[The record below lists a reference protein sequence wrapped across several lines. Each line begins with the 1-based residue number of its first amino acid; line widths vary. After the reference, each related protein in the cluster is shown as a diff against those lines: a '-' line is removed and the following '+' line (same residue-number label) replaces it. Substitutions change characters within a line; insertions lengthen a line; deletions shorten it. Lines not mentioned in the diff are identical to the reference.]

1 MEKDLDPDIIKSTQ
15 LSLGKYVKRPPLSDK
30 LLKKPPFRFLHDIV
44 TTVLKT
50 TGFFGN
56 LFEDSELVSE
66 NVKDRDSKILFL
78 NKVIF
83 VLGKTTGKSIAAKP
97 SKIVAGQEPEKTNE
111 LLQCLAQALDEKLS
125 SDEAVKSYKE
135 SLKST
140 QLSDAKNKEPI
151 KSIKK
156 TNEPKKLTS
165 RSTEKLTNQKNDGA
179 RPTAKQDK
187 DKANDVKPKRKENG
201 SVKTDSQNLK
211 KTQSSKTVNSKAGKD
226 NKAPKEDNTNTRH
239 KNISSSSSI
248 DQGQNLSIKN
258 ETQESDILIEK
269 DDQLEKN
276 VNKSQVLSPKRVEQD
291 DEGKLNTSYTI
302 AENDLNSS
310 TSSNDLNDIANNDIK
325 DQMNSQEI
333 DIKNESE
340 FIEPDRQMQ
349 TNNNLNEN
357 DLNDNMKMKSGD
369 SDNIIAQE
377 RKKDQLSNNE
387 FENKSVIS
395 EQESASLV
403 KVPMSTTSESK
414 NPRPLSVRPSS
425 SRPGAPRMREK
436 LDNVI
441 KDSDNLLLGK
451 VNIIVENTQNEEEE
465 ETNLLMMAN
474 QGNTVTSP
482 EDNQDMQLSYTSNEH
497 GHLVQQILDSQK
509 QLSQITGKTE
519 IEWQFGA
526 QKAREAVN
534 QEVEQLRFNIQAMS
548 RVANPLGK
556 LLDHIQEDVEVMRQ
570 ELQQWSNIYE
580 DVTKEMQKQKTIN
593 EDSLTPFH
601 TKLKQTERDIE
612 EKHDKINDLKILIQ
626 KNALRIEKLLMS
638 GTVQY

>member
-44 TTVLKT
+44 TTVIKT

-56 LFEDSELVSE
+56 LFEDNELVSE

-83 VLGKTTGKSIAAKP
+83 VLSKTTGKTIAAKP

-135 SLKST
+135 SSKST
-140 QLSDAKNKEPI
+140 QSSDAKTKEPI
-151 KSIKK
+151 KSTKK
-156 TNEPKKLTS
+156 ANDTKKLTS
-165 RSTEKLTNQKNDGA
+165 RSSEKLTNQKNEVA
-179 RPTAKQDK
+179 RSTTKLDK
-187 DKANDVKPKRKENG
+187 DKTNDVKSKRKENG
-201 SVKTDSQNLK
+201 SVKVDSQNLK
-211 KTQSSKTVNSKAGKD
+211 KTQQSKTVNSKTSKD
-226 NKAPKEDNTNTRH
+226 NNVPKDENTHTRH
-239 KNISSSSSI
+239 KNISSSNSI
-248 DQGQNLSIKN
+248 DKGQSSLIK
-258 ETQESDILIEK
+258 TQSQESDTHIEK
-269 DDQLEKN
+269 DDQLGKN
-276 VNKSQVLSPKRVEQD
+276 PNETQVFSPRVEKD
-291 DEGKLNTSYTI
+291 DEGTLNTSYTI
-302 AENDLNSS
+302 AEKDLNSS

-325 DQMNSQEI
+325 DQINTQEM
-333 DIKNESE
+333 DVNDETQL
-340 FIEPDRQMQ
+340 IEPDPQIQ
-349 TNNNLNEN
+349 TNN
-357 DLNDNMKMKSGD
+357 DLNDNMKMKSFDTG
-369 SDNIIAQE
+369 NNIAQE
-377 RKKDQLSNNE
+377 RQKDQLSSIE
-387 FENKSVIS
+387 FENKSVVS
-395 EQESASLV
+395 EQESLPAV
-403 KVPMSTTSESK
+403 KVTMSTTNESK
-414 NPRPLSVRPSS
+414 NPRPPSVRPSS

-465 ETNLLMMAN
+465 ETNLLMMEN
-474 QGNTVTSP
+474 QGNAVTSP
-482 EDNQDMQLSYTSNEH
+482 QDQQDMQLPYASNEH

-509 QLSQITGKTE
+509 ELSQITGKTE

-526 QKAREAVN
+526 QKAREAIN

-570 ELQQWSNIYE
+570 ELHQWSNIYE

-593 EDSLTPFH
+593 EDSLTPFY

-638 GTVQY
+638 GSVQ

>member
-1 MEKDLDPDIIKSTQ
+1 MEKDLDPDIIKLTQ

-56 LFEDSELVSE
+56 LFEDNELVSE

-83 VLGKTTGKSIAAKP
+83 VLSKTTGKSIAAKP

-135 SLKST
+135 SIKST
-140 QLSDAKNKEPI
+140 QSSDAKNKEPI
-151 KSIKK
+151 KSTKK
-156 TNEPKKLTS
+156 TNDTKKITS
-165 RSTEKLTNQKNDGA
+165 RSSEKLTNQRNEVA
-179 RPTAKQDK
+179 RSTSKQDK
-187 DKANDVKPKRKENG
+187 DKANDVKSKRKENG
-201 SVKTDSQNLK
+201 SVKVDSQNPK
-211 KTQSSKTVNSKAGKD
+211 KTQQSKTVNSKTGKD
-226 NKAPKEDNTNTRH
+226 NNVPKEDTTYTRH
-239 KNISSSSSI
+239 KNIPSSNSI
-248 DQGQNLSIKN
+248 DKGQSSLIK
-258 ETQESDILIEK
+258 TQSQESDTYTEK
-269 DDQLEKN
+269 DDQLGKITNET
-276 VNKSQVLSPKRVEQD
+276 QVLSPRVEND
-291 DEGKLNTSYTI
+291 DEGTLNTSYTI
-302 AENDLNSS
+302 AEKDLNSS
-310 TSSNDLNDIANNDIK
+310 ASSNDLNDIAHNDIK
-325 DQMNSQEI
+325 DQINSQEA
-333 DIKNESE
+333 DVNNEAQL
-340 FIEPDRQMQ
+340 IEPDRQIQ
-349 TNNNLNEN
+349 THD
-357 DLNDNMKMKSGD
+357 DLNYNMKMKNFDTST
-369 SDNIIAQE
+369 IAQE
-377 RKKDQLSNNE
+377 KQKDQHSSNE

-395 EQESASLV
+395 EQETVSVV
-403 KVPMSTTSESK
+403 KVPMSTTNEPK
-414 NPRPLSVRPSS
+414 NPRPPSVRPSS

-465 ETNLLMMAN
+465 ETNLILMEH
-474 QGNTVTSP
+474 QGSTGSSP
-482 EDNQDMQLSYTSNEH
+482 QDQQDMQLPYASNEH

-509 QLSQITGKTE
+509 ELSHITGKTE

-526 QKAREAVN
+526 QKAREAIN

-570 ELQQWSNIYE
+570 ELHQWSNIYE

-593 EDSLTPFH
+593 EDSLTPFY

-626 KNALRIEKLLMS
+626 KNASRIEKLLMS
-638 GTVQY
+638 GSVQ